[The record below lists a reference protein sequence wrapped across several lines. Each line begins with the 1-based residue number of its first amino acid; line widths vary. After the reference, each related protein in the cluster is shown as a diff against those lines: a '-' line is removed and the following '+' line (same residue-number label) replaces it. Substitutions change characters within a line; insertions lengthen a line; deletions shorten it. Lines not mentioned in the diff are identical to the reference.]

1 MPRLKD
7 LTGQTFGQL
16 TVVSLLPN
24 RNKHGKALFRC
35 RCSCG
40 GWSPAVVGG
49 DLTSGRTKSCGC
61 EQRRISAEKNTT
73 HGLSNKAGNAHYR
86 RWKGIKQ
93 RTGNPSDKNYKHYG
107 GRGIKM
113 YPAWFNSFV
122 YFKEWL
128 DNNLGPCP
136 EGYSLDRI
144 DNDGHYAPDNLRWA
158 SAKQQRIN
166 QRRK

>member
-35 RCSCG
+35 RCSCW
-40 GWSPAVVGG
+40 GWSPAVVGA

-61 EQRRISAEKNTT
+61 EMRRAAVERSTT
-73 HGLSNKAGNAHYR
+73 HGLSLKSGNAHYV
-86 RWKGIKQ
+86 RWANIKQ
-93 RTGNPSDKNYKHYG
+93 RTSNSRNPKHKDYG

-113 YPAWFNSFV
+113 YPAWFNNFIF
-122 YFKEWL
+122 FKEWL
-128 DNNLGPCP
+128 DDNLGPCP
-136 EGYSLDRI
+136 EGFSLDRI
-144 DNDGHYAPDNLRWA
+144 DNDGHYEPNNIRWA
-158 SAKQQRIN
+158 SAKQQIN
-166 QRRK
+166 NRRN